1 VQTSLQH
8 SNAKQKR
15 VFSLLW
21 PKKRLGIFVLFLT
34 VLKIKFFMKK
44 VWMIFLVPIM
54 ALAVSC
60 NQQPPATSNCAAVS
74 GYEIVVAETPVNSDA
89 TKQLEIKCP
98 GNKRA
103 IGAGWSVED
112 PTSAILEG
120 EATYFQ
126 PGYDGKSWLVNAKN
140 KSTFAPNWKLK
151 VMCIC
156 ADICD
161 TTKSVST
168 TPADSV
174 MTK

>member
-1 VQTSLQH
+1 
-8 SNAKQKR
+8 
-15 VFSLLW
+15 
-21 PKKRLGIFVLFLT
+21 
-34 VLKIKFFMKK
+34 MKK

-60 NQQPPATSNCAAVS
+60 NQQPPATSNCSAVS
-74 GYEIVVAETPVNSDA
+74 GYEILVSETPVNSDV

-103 IGAGWSVED
+103 MGAGWSVED
-112 PTSAILEG
+112 STSAILEG

-140 KSTFAPNWKLK
+140 KSAFAPNWKLK

-161 TTKSVST
+161 TTKAVSAA
-168 TPADSV
+168 PSDSA